1 MDRTGRMGESNP
13 VFRGNQK
20 AWRFTNQGT
29 KGKAEP
35 HWTVRRSLQR
45 KFNIWETVKT
55 AWLSFDAINNTE
67 TLDLEEFRGAYCIG
81 GIDLSITTDLTCA
94 SLLFM
99 HRGSDKKYI
108 HQMYWLPADRLQ
120 ERVQQD
126 KIPYDKWF
134 ERGLLR
140 LCSGNTIN
148 YSDVNSMVHGNRAAI
163 WTVPGVGVLWQLF
176 RTVLCGRNTNAWLYN
191 GALHTGLKNAFPA
204 YVDVRR
210 RLAGAQGQL

>member
-1 MDRTGRMGESNP
+1 
-13 VFRGNQK
+13 
-20 AWRFTNQGT
+20 
-29 KGKAEP
+29 
-35 HWTVRRSLQR
+35 
-45 KFNIWETVKT
+45 
-55 AWLSFDAINNTE
+55 
-67 TLDLEEFRGAYCIG
+67 
-81 GIDLSITTDLTCA
+81 
-94 SLLFM
+94 M

-163 WTVPGVGVLWQLF
+163 
-176 RTVLCGRNTNAWLYN
+176 
-191 GALHTGLKNAFPA
+191 
-204 YVDVRR
+204 
-210 RLAGAQGQL
+210 